1 MTEFP
6 PSRRSGPER
15 GALELEE
22 AEHPRARDVGGG
34 APLGTPA
41 PRPRVA
47 IACEATGWRRA
58 FPRPFSFL
66 REVACQAV
74 IGSGRASPTG
84 VDEVSLLLTDDA
96 HQRDL
101 NSQWR
106 GIDSPTNVLSFPD
119 GSPLPDGGR
128 LLGDVVLALDTCRRE
143 AREQG
148 KSLADHT
155 AHMVVHGVLHLLG
168 FDHEEAEEA
177 AVMESLEVR
186 LLAAMGIADPYAEG
200 LEAPRGEGQP
210 ESG

>member
-1 MTEFP
+1 
-6 PSRRSGPER
+6 
-15 GALELEE
+15 
-22 AEHPRARDVGGG
+22 
-34 APLGTPA
+34 
-41 PRPRVA
+41 
-47 IACEATGWRRA
+47 
-58 FPRPFSFL
+58 
-66 REVACQAV
+66 
-74 IGSGRASPTG
+74 

-200 LEAPRGEGQP
+200 LAAPRGEGQP

>member
-1 MTEFP
+1 M
-6 PSRRSGPER
+6 
-15 GALELEE
+15 
-22 AEHPRARDVGGG
+22 
-34 APLGTPA
+34 
-41 PRPRVA
+41 
-47 IACEATGWRRA
+47 
-58 FPRPFSFL
+58 
-66 REVACQAV
+66 

-200 LEAPRGEGQP
+200 LAAPRGEDQP

>member
-1 MTEFP
+1 M
-6 PSRRSGPER
+6 
-15 GALELEE
+15 
-22 AEHPRARDVGGG
+22 
-34 APLGTPA
+34 
-41 PRPRVA
+41 
-47 IACEATGWRRA
+47 
-58 FPRPFSFL
+58 
-66 REVACQAV
+66 

-200 LEAPRGEGQP
+200 LAAPRGEGQP